1 MPLSG
6 VLSGH
11 GAVNEYSPLVGRSSP
26 QLGEF
31 CATDRNVRSLA
42 SSQELPVPAGRL
54 ERLKT
59 FILSPIR
66 ALMAWVNRLLNR
78 TEPSGGSLITRAAV
92 EPEHHLSFLA
102 GGSPI
107 NRDNYNELVA
117 VNGDLNRRLKELESL
132 HSIEIEPFSGQ
143 AKALLEH
150 VTQGITARDW
160 AAGSERA
167 RTCITASSHHT
178 RVYIA
183 DKLNSWNCSALE
195 LRNAAY
201 AEIKQT
207 LDAVCESG
215 SVLASLYERVIDA
228 ATGGAFPW
236 STRKVF
242 FELINTEIKGIEEN
256 ISIREWAHRASSAT
270 DWLGT
275 ASEFDQFFVARQ
287 LVNWAKDASKH
298 LANAEVR
305 ASGSDER
312 SA

>member
-6 VLSGH
+6 ILSGQ

-31 CATDRNVRSLA
+31 RATDRNARSLA

-78 TEPSGGSLITRAAV
+78 AEPSGGSLITRAAV

-143 AKALLEH
+143 AKALLEQ
-150 VTQGITARDW
+150 VTQGVTARDW
-160 AAGSERA
+160 AAGSGRA
-167 RTCITASSHHT
+167 RTCITVSSHHT

-183 DKLNSWNCSALE
+183 DELNRWDRSALA
-195 LRNAAY
+195 LRDAAY
-201 AEIKQT
+201 AEIKKASD
-207 LDAVCESG
+207 L
-215 SVLASLYERVIDA
+215 SVFKSEPLLASLYDRVIDA

-256 ISIREWAHRASSAT
+256 ISIREWAQRTPSAT
-270 DWLGT
+270 GWLET
-275 ASEFDQFFVARQ
+275 ASELDRLVVTRQ
-287 LVNWAKDASKH
+287 LEGWAKDASKH
-298 LANAEVR
+298 LDDAEAR
-305 ASGSDER
+305 ASGPDE
-312 SA
+312 